1 MFRFKIKP
9 AILTAI
15 GALVIGATIAA
26 PAFATTNDSVTQVI
40 TGGSL
45 TASITAATLTSVTY
59 SNVLQTN
66 SGSLTLNVSDARG
79 TSQGWNVTVSS
90 SDFVYQVG
98 GPSANPTDIPATG
111 FSILT
116 PGAPSM
122 VAGQAV
128 DGSNGPV
135 AGTGGALSSARQVIS
150 SAADYGSGDYTQQL
164 PVSLAIPALSQT
176 GTYVATLT
184 VNVSSGP

>member
-15 GALVIGATIAA
+15 AALAIGATIAT
-26 PAFATTNDSVTQVI
+26 PAFATSVDSVTQEI
-40 TGGSL
+40 TGGTL
-45 TASITAATLTSVTY
+45 TASITAASLTSVTY

-66 SGSLTLNVSDARG
+66 TGALTLNVSDARG

-90 SDFVYQVG
+90 TDFIYQVG
-98 GPSANPTDIPATG
+98 GPSANPSNIPATG
-111 FSILT
+111 FSVVT
-116 PGAPSM
+116 PATPVM

-128 DGSNGPV
+128 DGTNGPV

-150 SAADYGSGDYTQQL
+150 SAADYGSGDYTQVL